1 MNNSTTPSSTTLKPR
16 IVASL
21 GKWALRDVPAAGD
34 ADLIEVRMD
43 LEEGDPLGAL
53 KEVRLATSKPII
65 ATNRLGAEGGG
76 FKGTERERIEMLR
89 RAADFAD
96 YIDIEL
102 RAPLRDELIKRVNK
116 PFIVSY
122 HDFDGM
128 LGQEEL
134 RSILREMKD
143 TGAAIAKIAVT
154 PLSLRDNLTIL
165 SFLLDAD
172 MPLCMIAMGELGRH
186 LRAVA
191 PLYGSALTYGYVSQ
205 PTAPGQMSVK
215 ELRQAM
221 GILDQT
227 FAMQTM

>member
-1 MNNSTTPSSTTLKPR
+1 MMQKPR

-21 GKWALRDVPAAGD
+21 GKWAVRDAPAAGD

-43 LEEGDPLGAL
+43 LEVGDPLGTL

-65 ATNRLGAEGGG
+65 ATNRHPSEGGG

-89 RAADFAD
+89 RAAGYAD
-96 YIDIEL
+96 YVDIEL
-102 RAPLRDELIKRVNK
+102 RAPLRDELIKRVGK

-128 LGQEEL
+128 LGLEEL
-134 RSILREMKD
+134 RSILGEMRD

-154 PLSLRDNLTIL
+154 PLSLKDDLDILT
-165 SFLLDAD
+165 FLLEAD

-186 LRAVA
+186 IRAVA

-221 GILDQT
+221 GILDPA
-227 FAMQTM
+227 FAMQA

>member
-1 MNNSTTPSSTTLKPR
+1 MTQKPR

-21 GKWALRDVPAAGD
+21 GKWAIRDAPATGD
-34 ADLIEVRMD
+34 ADLIEVRLD
-43 LEEGDPLGAL
+43 LEEGDPLSTL

-65 ATNRLGAEGGG
+65 ATNRLSAEGGG
-76 FKGTERERIEMLR
+76 FKGSERERIEMLR
-89 RAADFAD
+89 RAADYAD
-96 YIDIEL
+96 YVDIEL
-102 RAPLRDELIKRVNK
+102 RAPLRDEFIKRVDK

-128 LGQEEL
+128 LGPEEL
-134 RSILREMKD
+134 RSILGEMKD

-154 PLSLRDNLTIL
+154 PLSLRDNLDIL
-165 SFLLDAD
+165 AFLLNAD

-191 PLYGSALTYGYVSQ
+191 PLYGSALTYGYISQ

-221 GILDQT
+221 GILDPA

>member
-1 MNNSTTPSSTTLKPR
+1 MMQKPR

-21 GKWALRDVPAAGD
+21 GRWALRDISAAGD

-53 KEVRLATSKPII
+53 KEIRLAASKPII
-65 ATNRLGAEGGG
+65 ATNRLPAEGGG

-89 RAADFAD
+89 RAADYAD
-96 YIDIEL
+96 YLDIEL
-102 RAPLRDELIKRVNK
+102 RAPLRDELIKRVDK

-128 LGQEEL
+128 LGLEEL
-134 RSILREMKD
+134 RSILEEMRD

-154 PLSLRDNLTIL
+154 PLSLKDNLTIL
-165 SFLLDAD
+165 DFLLEAS

-186 LRAVA
+186 IRAVA

-205 PTAPGQMSVK
+205 PVAPGQLSVK
-215 ELRQAM
+215 ELRYAM
-221 GILDQT
+221 GILDPAFAVQT
-227 FAMQTM
+227 V